1 MRLLARILLLP
12 LLLPLGSCV
21 FIAGAAVGA
30 GAIYSLGEDSVEQ
43 HFEAAIAEAHAA
55 ALAEVRQRGE
65 LRSEDPGS
73 KEGRIEADV
82 DDSEVDVYLTA
93 VTESTTRV
101 VVRARKWQTLAPD
114 LDLAQHLADRIALRL
129 ND

>member
-1 MRLLARILLLP
+1 MRILARLLPLA

-43 HFEAAIAEAHAA
+43 YFEASIAEAHAA
-55 ALAEVRQRGE
+55 ALAEIRHRGE
-65 LRSEDPGS
+65 IRSEDPGS
-73 KEGRIEADV
+73 KEGRIEAEV
-82 DDSEVDVYLTA
+82 EDSEVDVFFTA

-114 LDLAQHLADRIALRL
+114 LDLAQQLADRIALRL